1 MDYYD
6 ALFLRIS
13 EQGWEEDNYTKN
25 DLYLNNKIQNNDFFL
40 TECLQKS
47 SNTGFNYTAKQA
59 TNVIKIFTVHDD
71 DAENQALAEYE
82 AKKSEIQYK
91 ENVIDTRMAKLE
103 TEQESINTEMEGIKK
118 VRDDNIQKNFKI
130 FA

>member
-1 MDYYD
+1 MQYI
-6 ALFLRIS
+6 R
-13 EQGWEEDNYTKN
+13 
-25 DLYLNNKIQNNDFFL
+25 
-40 TECLQKS
+40 ECI
-47 SNTGFNYTAKQA
+47 YQA